1 MKKYFYSM
9 IAIIILVLVGNL
21 VYQYYSLKD
30 YKAKYEV
37 ARNNNIA
44 YEQDLKDEKG
54 KSAMYY
60 SSLQDLKN
68 SNDSL
73 LQVSRELQKKENIKP
88 KNINYIGYSTYNV
101 HKVDT
106 IYLSNDK
113 YNDSNKVSIIRDS
126 VDIDTTLENKWYK
139 LRVNIKSPN
148 RLIVAPEFRS
158 ERHIIIYTKKEYK
171 NKRSKIFFIRWFQK
185 KINVAYI
192 TLEEKNPY
200 IDIKQQKLVKII
212 K

>member
-1 MKKYFYSM
+1 MKKYFYSVVS
-9 IAIIILVLVGNL
+9 IVILVLIGIL
-21 VYQYYSLKD
+21 IYQHYSLKD

-37 ARNNNIA
+37 ARSNNIA
-44 YEQDLKDEKG
+44 YEQDLKEEKG

-88 KNINYIGYSTYNV
+88 KNTDYIGYSTSIV

-106 IYLSNDK
+106 VYLP
-113 YNDSNKVSIIRDS
+113 NDSNKVSIIRDS
-126 VDIDTTLENKWYK
+126 VDIDTTLEDKWYK

-148 RLIVAPEFRS
+148 RLIIAPEFRS

-200 IDIKQQKLVKII
+200 IDVKQQKLVKII

>member
-1 MKKYFYSM
+1 MKKYFYSA
-9 IAIIILVLVGNL
+9 IFIIILVLIGTL
-21 VYQYYSLKD
+21 IYQHYSLKD
-30 YKAKYEV
+30 YKAKYEI
-37 ARNNNIA
+37 ARDNNIA

-88 KNINYIGYSTYNV
+88 KNIDYIGYSTSNV

-106 IYLSNDK
+106 VYLS
-113 YNDSNKVSIIRDS
+113 NDSNKVNIIRDS

-139 LRVNIKSPN
+139 LRVNVKSPN
-148 RLIVAPEFRS
+148 RLIIAPEFRS

-185 KINVAYI
+185 KINIAYI

-200 IDIKQQKLVKII
+200 IDVKQQKLVKII

>member
-1 MKKYFYSM
+1 MKKYFYSAM
-9 IAIIILVLVGNL
+9 SIVIIVLIGILI
-21 VYQYYSLKD
+21 YQHYSLKN

-37 ARNNNIA
+37 VRSNNIA
-44 YEQDLKDEKG
+44 YEYNLKKEKG

-88 KNINYIGYSTYNV
+88 KNIDYIGYSTSNA
-101 HKVDT
+101 HKIDT
-106 IYLSNDK
+106 VYLSNG
-113 YNDSNKVSIIRDS
+113 SNKVSIIRDS
-126 VDIDTTLENKWYK
+126 VDIDTILEDKWYK
-139 LRVNIKSPN
+139 LRVNVKSPN
-148 RLIVAPEFRS
+148 RLVITPEFKS

-185 KINVAYI
+185 KINIAYI

-200 IDIKQQKLVKII
+200 IDVKQQKLVKII

>member
-1 MKKYFYSM
+1 MKKYFYS
-9 IAIIILVLVGNL
+9 AISIVILILIGAL
-21 VYQYYSLKD
+21 IYQHYSLKD

-37 ARNNNIA
+37 ARSNNIA

-73 LQVSRELQKKENIKP
+73 LQVSMELQKKENIKP
-88 KNINYIGYSTYNV
+88 KNTDYIGYSTSNV
-101 HKVDT
+101 RKVDT
-106 IYLSNDK
+106 VYLP
-113 YNDSNKVSIIRDS
+113 NDSNKVSIIRDS

-139 LRVNIKSPN
+139 LRVNVKSPN
-148 RLIVAPEFRS
+148 RLIIAPEFKS

-200 IDIKQQKLVKII
+200 IDVKQQKLVKII

>member
-1 MKKYFYSM
+1 MKKYFYSV
-9 IAIIILVLVGNL
+9 IFIVILVLTGIL
-21 VYQYYSLKD
+21 IYQHYSLKN

-73 LQVSRELQKKENIKP
+73 LQVSIELQKKKNIKL
-88 KNINYIGYSTYNV
+88 KNTDYIGYSISNV

-106 IYLSNDK
+106 VYLS
-113 YNDSNKVSIIRDS
+113 NDSNKVSIIRDS

-139 LRVNIKSPN
+139 LRINAKSPN
-148 RLIVAPEFRS
+148 RLIIAPEFKS
-158 ERHIIIYTKKEYK
+158 EKHIIIYTKKEYK
-171 NKRSKIFFIRWFQK
+171 NKKSKIFFI
-185 KINVAYI
+185 VVS
-192 TLEEKNPY
+192 EE
-200 IDIKQQKLVKII
+200 D
-212 K
+212 

>member
-1 MKKYFYSM
+1 MKKYFYS
-9 IAIIILVLVGNL
+9 AISIVILVLIGIL
-21 VYQYYSLKD
+21 IYQHYSLKG

-37 ARNNNIA
+37 ARSNNIA
-44 YEQDLKDEKG
+44 YEQDLKNEKG

-73 LQVSRELQKKENIKP
+73 LQVSIELQKKENIKP
-88 KNINYIGYSTYNV
+88 KNTDYIGYSASII

-106 IYLSNDK
+106 VYLP
-113 YNDSNKVSIIRDS
+113 NDSNKVSIIRDS
-126 VDIDTTLENKWYK
+126 VDIDTILENKWYK
-139 LRVNIKSPN
+139 LRVNVKSPN
-148 RLIVAPEFRS
+148 RLIIAPEFKS

-200 IDIKQQKLVKII
+200 IDVKQQKLVKII

>member
-1 MKKYFYSM
+1 MKKYFYS
-9 IAIIILVLVGNL
+9 AISIVILVLIGAL
-21 VYQYYSLKD
+21 IYQHCSLKD

-37 ARNNNIA
+37 ARSNNIA
-44 YEQDLKDEKG
+44 YECNLKKEKG

-73 LQVSRELQKKENIKP
+73 LQVSMELQKKENIKP
-88 KNINYIGYSTYNV
+88 KNTDYIGYSTSNA

-106 IYLSNDK
+106 VYLP
-113 YNDSNKVSIIRDS
+113 NDSNKVSIIRDS
-126 VDIDTTLENKWYK
+126 VDIDTILENKWYK
-139 LRVNIKSPN
+139 LRVNVKSPN
-148 RLIVAPEFRS
+148 RLIIAPEFKS

-200 IDIKQQKLVKII
+200 IDVKQQKLVKII

>member
-1 MKKYFYSM
+1 MKKYFYS
-9 IAIIILVLVGNL
+9 AISIVILVLIGIL
-21 VYQYYSLKD
+21 IYQHYSLKD

-37 ARNNNIA
+37 VRSNNIA
-44 YEQDLKDEKG
+44 YEYNLKKEKG
-54 KSAMYY
+54 KSTMYY

-73 LQVSRELQKKENIKP
+73 LQVSIELQKKENIKP
-88 KNINYIGYSTYNV
+88 KNTDYIGYSTSNV

-106 IYLSNDK
+106 VYLH
-113 YNDSNKVSIIRDS
+113 NDSNKVSIIRDS

-139 LRVNIKSPN
+139 LRVNVKSPN
-148 RLIVAPEFRS
+148 RLIIAPEFKS

-192 TLEEKNPY
+192 ALEEKNPY
-200 IDIKQQKLVKII
+200 IDVKQQKLVKII

>member
-1 MKKYFYSM
+1 MKKYFYS
-9 IAIIILVLVGNL
+9 AISIVILILIGAL
-21 VYQYYSLKD
+21 IYQHYSLKD

-37 ARNNNIA
+37 ARSNNIA
-44 YEQDLKDEKG
+44 YECNLKKEKG

-88 KNINYIGYSTYNV
+88 KNTDYIGYSISNV

-106 IYLSNDK
+106 VYLP
-113 YNDSNKVSIIRDS
+113 NDSNKVSIIRDS
-126 VDIDTTLENKWYK
+126 VDIDTILENKWYK
-139 LRVNIKSPN
+139 LRVNVKSPN
-148 RLIVAPEFRS
+148 RLIIAPEFKS

-171 NKRSKIFFIRWFQK
+171 NKRSKIFFVRWFQK

-200 IDIKQQKLVKII
+200 IDVKQQKLVKII

>member
-1 MKKYFYSM
+1 MKKYFYS
-9 IAIIILVLVGNL
+9 AISIVILVLIGAL
-21 VYQYYSLKD
+21 IYQHYSLKD

-73 LQVSRELQKKENIKP
+73 LQVSRELQKKENIKS
-88 KNINYIGYSTYNV
+88 KNIDYIGYSTSNA
-101 HKVDT
+101 HKIDT
-106 IYLSNDK
+106 VYLSD
-113 YNDSNKVSIIRDS
+113 DSNKVSIIRDS

-139 LRVNIKSPN
+139 LRVNVKSPN
-148 RLIVAPEFRS
+148 RLIIAPEFRS

-200 IDIKQQKLVKII
+200 IDVKQQKLVKII

>member
-1 MKKYFYSM
+1 MKKYFYS
-9 IAIIILVLVGNL
+9 AISIVILVLISIL
-21 VYQYYSLKD
+21 IYQHYSLND

-73 LQVSRELQKKENIKP
+73 LQVSMELQKKENIKP
-88 KNINYIGYSTYNV
+88 KNTDYIGYSTSNA

-106 IYLSNDK
+106 VYLS
-113 YNDSNKVSIIRDS
+113 NDSNKVSIIRDS

-139 LRVNIKSPN
+139 LRVNVKSPN
-148 RLIVAPEFRS
+148 RLIIAPEFKS

-200 IDIKQQKLVKII
+200 IDVKQQKLVKII

>member
-1 MKKYFYSM
+1 MKKYFYS
-9 IAIIILVLVGNL
+9 AISIVILVLIGIL
-21 VYQYYSLKD
+21 IYQHYSLKG

-44 YEQDLKDEKG
+44 YEQDLKNEKG

-88 KNINYIGYSTYNV
+88 KNTDYIGYSISNA

-106 IYLSNDK
+106 VYLP
-113 YNDSNKVSIIRDS
+113 NDSNKVSIIRDS

-139 LRVNIKSPN
+139 LRVNVKSPN
-148 RLIVAPEFRS
+148 RLIIAPEFKS

-200 IDIKQQKLVKII
+200 IDVKQQKLVKII

>member
-1 MKKYFYSM
+1 MKKYFYS
-9 IAIIILVLVGNL
+9 AISIVTLVLIGIL
-21 VYQYYSLKD
+21 IYQHYSLKD

-44 YEQDLKDEKG
+44 YEQDIKYKKG

-88 KNINYIGYSTYNV
+88 KNTDYIGYSTSNV

-106 IYLSNDK
+106 VYLP
-113 YNDSNKVSIIRDS
+113 NDSNKVSIIRDS

-139 LRVNIKSPN
+139 LRVNVKSPN
-148 RLIVAPEFRS
+148 RLIIAPEFKS

-185 KINVAYI
+185 KINITYI

-200 IDIKQQKLVKII
+200 IDVKQQKLVKII

>member
-1 MKKYFYSM
+1 MKKYFYSV
-9 IAIIILVLVGNL
+9 IYIIILVLIGIL
-21 VYQYYSLKD
+21 IYQYYSLKD

-37 ARNNNIA
+37 ARNNNTA
-44 YEQDLKDEKG
+44 YEQDLKDEKD

-68 SNDSL
+68 FNDSL
-73 LQVSRELQKKENIKP
+73 LQISRELQKKENIKP
-88 KNINYIGYSTYNV
+88 KNTDYIGYSTSNA

-106 IYLSNDK
+106 VYLP
-113 YNDSNKVSIIRDS
+113 NDSNKVSIIRDN
-126 VDIDTTLENKWYK
+126 VDIDTTLKNKWYK
-139 LRVNIKSPN
+139 LRVNVKSPN
-148 RLIVAPEFRS
+148 RLIIAPEFKS

-185 KINVAYI
+185 KINIAYI

-200 IDIKQQKLVKII
+200 IDVKQQKLVKII

>member
-1 MKKYFYSM
+1 MKKYFYSA
-9 IAIIILVLVGNL
+9 IFIIILVLIGTL
-21 VYQYYSLKD
+21 IYQHYSLKD

-37 ARNNNIA
+37 AKNNNMA

-88 KNINYIGYSTYNV
+88 KNTDYIGYSTSSA

-106 IYLSNDK
+106 VYLS
-113 YNDSNKVSIIRDS
+113 NDSNKVNIIRDS

-139 LRVNIKSPN
+139 LRVNVKSPN
-148 RLIVAPEFRS
+148 RLIIAPEFRI

-185 KINVAYI
+185 KINIAYI

-200 IDIKQQKLVKII
+200 IDVKQQKLVKII

>member
-1 MKKYFYSM
+1 MKKYFYS
-9 IAIIILVLVGNL
+9 AISIVILVLIGIL
-21 VYQYYSLKD
+21 IYQHYSLKG

-44 YEQDLKDEKG
+44 YEQDIKKEKG

-60 SSLQDLKN
+60 SSLQDLRN

-88 KNINYIGYSTYNV
+88 KNIDYIGYSTSNA

-106 IYLSNDK
+106 IYLSNSK
-113 YNDSNKVSIIRDS
+113 SNDINKVNIIRDS
-126 VDIDTTLENKWYK
+126 VNIDTILENNWYK
-139 LRVNIKSPN
+139 LIVNIKSPN
-148 RLIVAPEFRS
+148 RLIVAPEFKS

-171 NKRSKIFFIRWFQK
+171 NKRSKIFFVRWFQK

-200 IDIKQQKLVKII
+200 IDVKQQKLVKII